1 MIDNVVVVQDLDSK
15 MLDRKDLDYDFL
27 FKFLL
32 IGDSGIGKTSILSRF
47 SDNEFLT
54 NFIPTIGVD
63 FKIKTI
69 ELNGKTIKL
78 QLWDTAGKCIFQ
90 NRASKYLYYFTS
102 LFEKVH
108 TVWSEGFLYKV
119 APPELKISLSMY
131 FSMYNSMV

>member
-1 MIDNVVVVQDLDSK
+1 MSDG
-15 MLDRKDLDYDFL
+15 KDFDYDFL

-32 IGDSGIGKTSILSRF
+32 IGDSGIGKTSLLCRF

-78 QLWDTAGKCIFQ
+78 QLWDTAGM
-90 NRASKYLYYFTS
+90 
-102 LFEKVH
+102 EKFGQLLPQRYQMFVF
-108 TVWSEGFLYKV
+108 VY
-119 APPELKISLSMY
+119 A
-131 FSMYNSMV
+131 

>member
-1 MIDNVVVVQDLDSK
+1 MIDNNAVVVQDLDSK
-15 MLDRKDLDYDFL
+15 MLDSKDIDYDYL

-69 ELNGKTIKL
+69 DLNGKTIKL
-78 QLWDTAGKCIFQ
+78 QLWDTAGKCIGIHF
-90 NRASKYLYYFTS
+90 SK
-102 LFEKVH
+102 
-108 TVWSEGFLYKV
+108 
-119 APPELKISLSMY
+119 
-131 FSMYNSMV
+131 

>member
-1 MIDNVVVVQDLDSK
+1 MLDSK
-15 MLDRKDLDYDFL
+15 DIDYDYL

-69 ELNGKTIKL
+69 DLNGKTIKL
-78 QLWDTAGKCIFQ
+78 QLWDTAGQERFQ
-90 NRASKYLYYFTS
+90 AITNAYYRGAMGILIVYDITNSKSF
-102 LFEKVH
+102 
-108 TVWSEGFLYKV
+108 
-119 APPELKISLSMY
+119 
-131 FSMYNSMV
+131 N

>member
-1 MIDNVVVVQDLDSK
+1 MSDG
-15 MLDRKDLDYDFL
+15 KDFDYDFL

-32 IGDSGIGKTSILSRF
+32 IGDSGIGKTSLLCRF

-78 QLWDTAGKCIFQ
+78 QLWDTAGKCT
-90 NRASKYLYYFTS
+90 L
-102 LFEKVH
+102 
-108 TVWSEGFLYKV
+108 
-119 APPELKISLSMY
+119 
-131 FSMYNSMV
+131 